1 MSPLDSPVERISS
14 PSEHADTAELADN
27 EHLEDNSVNHTAEN
41 ENNNHQDD
49 SVFGFENNYKY
60 LTPGIYEVEP
70 RNPSQV
76 SGSSTDSGY
85 HGNNHNRQRK
95 TGLWTV
101 TNCECMLAC
110 HVLGIGRSQI

>member
-1 MSPLDSPVERISS
+1 MECISS
-14 PSEHADTAELADN
+14 PSEHADAAELADN
-27 EHLEDNSVNHTAEN
+27 EHLDEQTVINNDVEDNS
-41 ENNNHQDD
+41 HQDNN
-49 SVFGFENNYKY
+49 VFGFENNYQY
-60 LTPGIYEVEP
+60 LAPGIYEVEP

-101 TNCECMLAC
+101 TNCECMFAC
-110 HVLGIGRSQI
+110 VFRVKAQRHALGNEYF